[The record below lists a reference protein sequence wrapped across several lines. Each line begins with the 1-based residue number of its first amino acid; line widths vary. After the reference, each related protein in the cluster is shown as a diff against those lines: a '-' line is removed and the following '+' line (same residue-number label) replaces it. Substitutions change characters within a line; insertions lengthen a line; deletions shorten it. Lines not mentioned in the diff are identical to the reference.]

1 MNSLFFQLRPAS
13 AAAAASPS
21 LSTIAV
27 LVALSLA
34 TIAAAGLG
42 TARLIEGMRSAQV
55 STLWEANKL
64 YAIAVFLGIAL
75 WIALRIV
82 GIEFPN

>member
-1 MNSLFFQLRPAS
+1 MNFLLFQPMPPGAATAAPLSIS
-13 AAAAASPS
+13 A
-21 LSTIAV
+21 IAL

-34 TIAAAGLG
+34 TIATASLG

-64 YAIAVFLGIAL
+64 YLIAVFLGIAL

-82 GIEFPN
+82 GIELPN